1 MPTCLKPLIS
11 TLYNKVN
18 DQLNIIGRKKKST
31 WVLRKNMFFLIVLY
45 VQTLIIVFLF
55 GILAHLDLYI
65 KIKRTGT

>member
-1 MPTCLKPLIS
+1 
-11 TLYNKVN
+11 
-18 DQLNIIGRKKKST
+18 
-31 WVLRKNMFFLIVLY
+31 MFFLIVLY